1 MITLCLFRLPG
12 GNEHLRALA
21 VAAAL
26 IPAWAGASEQSQ
38 VALRLINPCTQA
50 ESAPVIVNGAATVA
64 LDIEGAEPHARYSVT
79 FRATPPERDRPA
91 LRETTLVTETGGE
104 GVLRASVEWTD
115 LPAPHQEA
123 TLLKLEAEWRI
134 AGTSRIL
141 GSVGREA
148 VQVASD
154 QPRFYLHLSKP
165 LCQKTSAWRPVSRYL
180 FNRSSAT
187 LEIRHAADLP
197 LTDPTRGL
205 TLLDESTPE
214 LRNPNADDLP
224 LTARPRPYFGWSFA
238 GWEAVEK
245 IPGENQS
252 EFRWSLLQN
261 HGGFV
266 GQAWKRIRF
275 AAEEFVY
282 SADPSQPACGTWS
295 SHRYGELEVSRPTYQ
310 LLLVPEAQQRSSHE
324 LERYLEL
331 AYSAKDTCQGEG
343 EDPNHFESIPA
354 SGSANYSIHFREH

>member
-1 MITLCLFRLPG
+1 MNLRL
-12 GNEHLRALA
+12 LA
-21 VAAAL
+21 VATAFF
-26 IPAWAGASEQSQ
+26 PAWASASVQSQ
-38 VALRLINPCTQA
+38 SALRLINPCTKA
-50 ESAPVIVNGAATVA
+50 DSAPVIVQGAATVA
-64 LDIEGAEPHARYSVT
+64 IDIQGAEPHGRYSVT
-79 FRATPPERDRPA
+79 FRVAPPERDLPA
-91 LRETTLVTETGGE
+91 LRETTVITETGGE
-104 GVLRASVEWTD
+104 GALRAVAEWSD
-115 LPAPHQEA
+115 LPPPRQES

-134 AGTSRIL
+134 AGTSRVL
-141 GSVGREA
+141 GSIGREV
-148 VQVASD
+148 VQVASTR
-154 QPRFYLHLSKP
+154 PRFYLHLSKP

-205 TLLDESTPE
+205 TLLDESSPE
-214 LRNPNADDLP
+214 LRNPSADDLP
-224 LTARPRPYFGWSFA
+224 LTARPHPYNGWSFA

-266 GQAWKRIRF
+266 GLAWKRIRF

-282 SADPSQPACGTWS
+282 RPDPGRPACGAWS
-295 SHRYGELEVSRPTYQ
+295 SHRYGDLEVSRPAYQ

-324 LERYLEL
+324 LARYLEI
-331 AYSAKDTCQGEG
+331 AYPAQDTCP
-343 EDPNHFESIPA
+343 EDGHDSNAFESVLE
-354 SGSANYSIHFREH
+354 SGSPNYSLHFREF